1 MFRGTTPT
9 LEFEIPFDTS
19 LIDELFVTITQAN
32 VVTVEKDR
40 SQCELS
46 GNVIT
51 VKLTQKDTLIFKN
64 KYFGGAA
71 RLQVRIKMLN
81 GEALASDI
89 IDLEIGEILKEGE
102 I

>member
-51 VKLTQKDTLIFKN
+51 VKLTQKDTLIFKSN
-64 KYFGGAA
+64 FGGAA

>member
-19 LIDELFVTITQAN
+19 LIDELFVTITQTNA
-32 VVTVEKDR
+32 VTVEKDR
-40 SQCELS
+40 SQCELN

-51 VKLTQKDTLIFKN
+51 VKLTQKDTLIFKSN
-64 KYFGGAA
+64 YFGGAT

-89 IDLEIGEILKEGE
+89 IDLEIGEILKDGE

>member
-9 LEFEIPFDTS
+9 LEFKIPFDVS

-32 VVTVEKDR
+32 VVTVEKNK

-51 VKLTQKDTLIFKN
+51 VKLTQEDTLIFKDR
-64 KYFGGAA
+64 YFGGKA
-71 RLQVRIKMLN
+71 RLQVRVKMLN

-89 IDLEIGEILKEGE
+89 INLEIGEILKEGE